1 MFILKAGGGAAMFT
15 SLTFICKIKIK
26 HCEKKSQKQTNK
38 QKVLMHAQSAR

>member
-26 HCEKKSQKQTNK
+26 HCEKKVKNKQTNK
-38 QKVLMHAQSAR
+38 KF